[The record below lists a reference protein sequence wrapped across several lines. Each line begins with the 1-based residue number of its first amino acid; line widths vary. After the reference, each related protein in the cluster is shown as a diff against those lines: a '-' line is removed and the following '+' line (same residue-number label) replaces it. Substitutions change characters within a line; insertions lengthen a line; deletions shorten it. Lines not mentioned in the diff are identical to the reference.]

1 MRSRSAGVLIL
12 SLIMLSGCARA
23 VDPVEPGSP
32 LTTLQEARVFQN
44 DELVRLA
51 QYVSP
56 EWIVGGFEEPIPRM
70 HGLSCDW
77 MAGAASSPDV
87 AGVMLPGGYDLE
99 VKPTVNLIPIL
110 EMVAEEYQ
118 QDGWAVDWEEP
129 NKHEDLMLTSPEGY
143 VFFVSAT
150 MLRDGGLEY
159 SMSSFSPCLKAPE
172 GFTLFDE
179 Y

>member
-1 MRSRSAGVLIL
+1 MSV
-12 SLIMLSGCARA
+12 IMLSSCAA
-23 VDPVEPGSP
+23 EVDTVQPDPP
-32 LTTLQEARVFQN
+32 PITLQEARVFQN

-51 QYVSP
+51 QYVP
-56 EWIVGGFEEPIPRM
+56 QEWVIGGFEEPIPRM

-77 MAGAASSPDV
+77 MAGAGSSPDA

-99 VKPTVNLIPIL
+99 VKPTVDLNSIL
-110 EMVAEEYQ
+110 GAVANDYRQ
-118 QDGWAVDWEEP
+118 GGWTAEWEEP
-129 NKHEDLMLTSPEGY
+129 DKHDDLKLTSPEGY
-143 VFFVSAT
+143 VFFVSKIV
-150 MLRDGGLEY
+150 LREGGLEF